1 MLQLALQFL
10 LKNNDDDEQCLYNPE
25 QNKTTKCTGGE
36 VCPMPRGFAPPH
48 NVFLFFFHIKI
59 VRADIFSCTNSTV
72 LFAIKYRGRYV
83 IILYSWRLTVKD
95 MKTSRF
101 HKSCKVIA
109 IQSVTRVL
117 LLFFNYRA
125 FIFQTVERPCQAHHT
140 SIGYVLA
147 RSGT

>member
-1 MLQLALQFL
+1 VIDNVKKQGEGSSAEDARIEAPKAEKSPPLRGSGMSSAGRV
-10 LKNNDDDEQCLYNPE
+10 CLSHNLFCFSF
-25 QNKTTKCTGGE
+25 QNSACW
-36 VCPMPRGFAPPH
+36 
-48 NVFLFFFHIKI
+48 L
-59 VRADIFSCTNSTV
+59 FSCTNSTV

-109 IQSVTRVL
+109 IHSVTRVL